1 MKHLIAAWA
10 AACALVLAGCSDDHD
25 HDHDHD
31 HDVINRVVLTVS
43 AEGEAERSF
52 MWEDAD
58 GDGGNN
64 PNRID
69 TVKLSANKI
78 YTGTVSVFK
87 TLETPSEDLT
97 GTIRTDGKEHQFFY
111 TVSNGIVTVEYADQD
126 ERGRPLG
133 LAIRLTTTGASTGS
147 LQIELQHFDNENDKT
162 GTNRSDETDV
172 NITLPVVVQ

>member
-1 MKHLIAAWA
+1 MKRILATFAIAS
-10 AACALVLAGCSDDHD
+10 ALTLAGCSDDHD

-31 HDVINRVVLTVS
+31 HDVINRLVLTVA
-43 AEGEAERSF
+43 AEGETERSF
-52 MWEDAD
+52 VWEDAD

-78 YTGTVSVFK
+78 YTGTVTVFN
-87 TLETPSEDLT
+87 TLETPSKDLT

-111 TVSNGIVTVEYADQD
+111 TVTNGIASIEYADQD

-133 LAIRLTTTGASTGS
+133 LAIRLTTTTAANGT
-147 LQIELQHFDNENDKT
+147 LQVELQHFDNENDKT
-162 GTNRSDETDV
+162 GTNRSDETDI
-172 NITLPVVVQ
+172 NLTFPVVVQ